1 MADLLLTELAG
12 RRFEWGR
19 GSLVAANE
27 LRARYISALQ
37 AADAGDCQPLLAFLE
52 NA

>member
-27 LRARYISALQ
+27 LRARYIVALRT
-37 AADAGDCQPLLAFLE
+37 ADAGDCQLLLDFLD